1 VKTRGASLA
10 NVVRASVLRW
20 GSVQETNGA
29 AAVLEED
36 PAQVYARVLSE
47 YFTTRGEDALYHASL
62 LSQTFI
68 ENGLGPEE
76 IVALHAEAVE
86 EATRSL
92 SYRERARAATDGL
105 QFLLEVMI
113 AYGVQYRR
121 YLDLRLSER
130 DRVAEAESELAR
142 QRASDAEH
150 ATREKTEF
158 LAVVAHELRTPLT
171 VAKGNVD
178 LAINQADRQRWDR
191 LPRALGSARDAI
203 QRLVRL
209 SDELVEVSRGEV
221 RPLKLIPIDVSA
233 VTMQACEWAQ
243 IDAGRK
249 GVDLTWRSSPEG
261 LMVLGDRDA
270 LLMVFGNLLSNAVRY
285 TDPGGRIEL
294 RTISADAA
302 YLIEVIDTGIGMT
315 PEIVEHIFDDFFRAE
330 EARSYDANGL
340 GLGLALAHRLV
351 VAHGGRMEVESE
363 HGSGS
368 TFRVILPADPGPA
381 SEEQR

>member
-1 VKTRGASLA
+1 MEES
-10 NVVRASVLRW
+10 
-20 GSVQETNGA
+20 NGDA
-29 AAVLEED
+29 PLLEED
-36 PAQVYARVLSE
+36 PAQVYARILGD

-62 LSQTFI
+62 ISQTFI

-121 YLDLRLSER
+121 YLDFRLTER
-130 DRVAEAESELAR
+130 DRAAAAETELAR
-142 QRASDAEH
+142 QRTVDAEH
-150 ATREKTEF
+150 ATREKAEF

-178 LAINQADRQRWDR
+178 LAISQADRQRWDR

-209 SDELVEVSRGEV
+209 SDDLIEVSRGEV
-221 RPLKLIPIDVSA
+221 RPLELGPLDLAA
-233 VTMQACEWAQ
+233 VVAQACEWAQ

-249 GVDLTWRSSPEG
+249 GVDLTCHTGPEP
-261 LMVLGDRDA
+261 MTVLGDRDA
-270 LLMVFGNLLSNAVRY
+270 LLMIFGNLLSNAVRY
-285 TDPGGRIEL
+285 TDTGGRVEARVL
-294 RTISADAA
+294 RQDDAFW
-302 YLIEVIDTGIGMT
+302 IEVIDTGIGMT
-315 PEIVEHIFDDFFRAE
+315 PEVVARIFDDFYRGD
-330 EARSYDANGL
+330 EARTYDSNGL
-340 GLGLALAHRLV
+340 GVGLALANRLA
-351 VAHGGRMEVESE
+351 VAHQGRLEVESE
-363 HGSGS
+363 HGQGS
-368 TFRVILPADPGPA
+368 TFRVILPANPGA
-381 SEEQR
+381 TMGEQL

>member
-1 VKTRGASLA
+1 M
-10 NVVRASVLRW
+10 LRW
-20 GSVQETNGA
+20 GAVQETNSVA
-29 AAVLEED
+29 TVLDEE
-36 PAQVYARVLSE
+36 PAQVYARVLNE
-47 YFTTRGEDALYHASL
+47 YFSTRGEDALYHASL

-86 EATRSL
+86 EASHAL
-92 SYRERARAATDGL
+92 NYRERARAATDGL

-121 YLDLRLSER
+121 YLDLRLTER
-130 DRVAEAESELAR
+130 DRVAAAESELAR
-142 QRASDAEH
+142 QRARDAEH

-209 SDELVEVSRGEV
+209 SDELVEVSRGEA
-221 RPLKLIPIDVSA
+221 RPLELVPLDVGA
-233 VTMQACEWAQ
+233 VVLQACEWSQ

-249 GVDLTWRSSPEG
+249 GIDLTCHVASAG
-261 LMVLGDRDA
+261 LTILGDRDA
-270 LLMVFGNLLSNAVRY
+270 LLMIFGNLLSNAVRY
-285 TDPGGRIEL
+285 TEPGGRIEV
-294 RTISADAA
+294 RTIRADGM
-302 YLIEVIDTGIGMT
+302 YVIEVIDTGIGMT
-315 PEIVEHIFDDFFRAE
+315 PDVVERIFDDFFRAE
-330 EARSYDANGL
+330 EARNHDSNGL

-351 VAHGGRMEVESE
+351 TAHGGRLEVESE
-363 HGSGS
+363 HGRGS
-368 TFRVILPADPGPA
+368 TFRVLLPAELGAA
-381 SEEQR
+381 SEEQ